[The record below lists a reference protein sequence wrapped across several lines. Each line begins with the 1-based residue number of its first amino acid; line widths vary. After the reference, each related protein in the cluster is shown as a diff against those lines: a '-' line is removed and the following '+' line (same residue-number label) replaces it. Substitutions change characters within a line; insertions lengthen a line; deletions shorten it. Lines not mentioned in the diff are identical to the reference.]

1 MNDHFELLI
10 MGQQF
15 KKLYEKCY
23 GHIMQTYGLKKID
36 IDVLYFLS
44 HSGKQDTAKDIANLI
59 YVSKAHVSKAIENLH
74 QKALIDLI
82 ADPSDRRY
90 VHISIS
96 GSGQQIVDEIKQIR
110 AKTEKILFD
119 GISPEDRELLLRLS
133 YQIANDKSYP
143 ISRQGRNR

>member
-44 HSGKQDTAKDIANLI
+44 HCGKQDTAKDIANLI

-90 VHISIS
+90 VHIRIS
-96 GSGQQIVDEIKQIR
+96 ASGQQIVDEIKQIR
-110 AKTEKILFD
+110 DKTEKILFD

-133 YQIANDKSYP
+133 YQIADNIDHAL
-143 ISRQGRNR
+143 QTQL

>member
-110 AKTEKILFD
+110 DKTEKILFD
-119 GISPEDRELLLRLS
+119 GISPEDLELLLRLS
-133 YQIANDKSYP
+133 YQIADNIDHAL
-143 ISRQGRNR
+143 QTQL

>member
-90 VHISIS
+90 VHIRIS
-96 GSGQQIVDEIKQIR
+96 ASGQQIVDEIKQIR
-110 AKTEKILFD
+110 ANTEKILFD

-133 YQIANDKSYP
+133 YQIADNIDHAL
-143 ISRQGRNR
+143 QTQF

>member
-90 VHISIS
+90 VHIRIS
-96 GSGQQIVDEIKQIR
+96 ASGQQIVDEIKQIR
-110 AKTEKILFD
+110 TKTEKILFD

-133 YQIANDKSYP
+133 YQIADNIDHAL
-143 ISRQGRNR
+143 QTQL

>member
-96 GSGQQIVDEIKQIR
+96 VSGQQIVDEIKQIR

-133 YQIANDKSYP
+133 YQIADNIDHAL
-143 ISRQGRNR
+143 QTQL

>member
-15 KKLYEKCY
+15 KKLYEQCY
-23 GHIMQTYGLKKID
+23 GHILQTYGLKQID

-59 YVSKAHVSKAIENLH
+59 YVSNAHVSKAIENLH

-133 YQIANDKSYP
+133 YQIADNIDHAL
-143 ISRQGRNR
+143 QTQL

>member
-44 HSGKQDTAKDIANLI
+44 HSWKQDTAKDIANLI

-74 QKALIDLI
+74 QKALIVLI

-133 YQIANDKSYP
+133 YQIADNIDHAL
-143 ISRQGRNR
+143 QTQL

>member
-1 MNDHFELLI
+1 
-10 MGQQF
+10 
-15 KKLYEKCY
+15 
-23 GHIMQTYGLKKID
+23 MQTYGLKKID

-110 AKTEKILFD
+110 DKTEKILFD

-133 YQIANDKSYP
+133 YQIADNIDHAL
-143 ISRQGRNR
+143 QTQL

>member
-119 GISPEDRELLLRLS
+119 GISLEDRELLLRLS
-133 YQIANDKSYP
+133 YQIADNIDHTL
-143 ISRQGRNR
+143 QTQL

>member
-133 YQIANDKSYP
+133 YQTILTTHCKPSCKTP
-143 ISRQGRNR
+143 

>member
-74 QKALIDLI
+74 QKELIDLI
-82 ADPSDRRY
+82 ADPSDRRS
-90 VHISIS
+90 VHIRIS

-119 GISPEDRELLLRLS
+119 GISSEDRELLLRLS
-133 YQIANDKSYP
+133 YQIADNIDHAL
-143 ISRQGRNR
+143 QTQL

>member
-74 QKALIDLI
+74 QKALIVLI

-133 YQIANDKSYP
+133 YQIADNIDHAL
-143 ISRQGRNR
+143 QTQL

>member
-110 AKTEKILFD
+110 AKTKKILFD

-133 YQIANDKSYP
+133 YQIADNIDHAL
-143 ISRQGRNR
+143 QTQL

>member
-90 VHISIS
+90 VHIRIS
-96 GSGQQIVDEIKQIR
+96 ASGQQVVDEIKQIR

-133 YQIANDKSYP
+133 YQIADNIDHAL
-143 ISRQGRNR
+143 QTQL

>member
-90 VHISIS
+90 VHIRIS
-96 GSGQQIVDEIKQIR
+96 ASGQQIVDEIKQIR

-133 YQIANDKSYP
+133 YQIADNIDHAL
-143 ISRQGRNR
+143 QTQL

>member
-23 GHIMQTYGLKKID
+23 GHIMQTYELKKID

-110 AKTEKILFD
+110 DKTEKILFD

-133 YQIANDKSYP
+133 YQIADNIDHAL
-143 ISRQGRNR
+143 QTQL

>member
-119 GISPEDRELLLRLS
+119 GISPEDLELLLRLS
-133 YQIANDKSYP
+133 YQIADNIDHAL
-143 ISRQGRNR
+143 QTQL

>member
-74 QKALIDLI
+74 QKAFIDLI

-90 VHISIS
+90 VHIRIS
-96 GSGQQIVDEIKQIR
+96 ASGQQIVDEIKQIR
-110 AKTEKILFD
+110 TKTEKILFD

-133 YQIANDKSYP
+133 YQIADNIDHAL
-143 ISRQGRNR
+143 QTQL

>member
-44 HSGKQDTAKDIANLI
+44 HSGKQDTAKDIAIPSPDPESLSSDNLHRHPEMRKT
-59 YVSKAHVSKAIENLH
+59 VLWNHSPRLQRTGSKAVSCYYSHSPGSTTLFPYYMPVFRSPVYPVLLPPGHITYMT
-74 QKALIDLI
+74 
-82 ADPSDRRY
+82 ADKR
-90 VHISIS
+90 
-96 GSGQQIVDEIKQIR
+96 
-110 AKTEKILFD
+110 
-119 GISPEDRELLLRLS
+119 LLNS
-133 YQIANDKSYP
+133 
-143 ISRQGRNR
+143 

>member
-110 AKTEKILFD
+110 DKTEKILFD
-119 GISPEDRELLLRLS
+119 GISPEERELLLRLS
-133 YQIANDKSYP
+133 YQIADNIDHAL
-143 ISRQGRNR
+143 QTQL

>member
-59 YVSKAHVSKAIENLH
+59 YVSKAHVSTAIENLH

-110 AKTEKILFD
+110 DKTEKILFD

-133 YQIANDKSYP
+133 YQIADNIDHAL
-143 ISRQGRNR
+143 QTQL

>member
-59 YVSKAHVSKAIENLH
+59 YVSKAHVSNAIENLH

-90 VHISIS
+90 VHIRIS
-96 GSGQQIVDEIKQIR
+96 ASGQQIVDEIKQIR
-110 AKTEKILFD
+110 ANTEKILFD

-133 YQIANDKSYP
+133 YQIADNIDHAL
-143 ISRQGRNR
+143 QTQF

>member
-44 HSGKQDTAKDIANLI
+44 HSGKQDTAKDFANLI

-110 AKTEKILFD
+110 DKTEKILFD

-133 YQIANDKSYP
+133 YQIADNIDHAL
-143 ISRQGRNR
+143 QTQL

>member
-90 VHISIS
+90 VHIRIS
-96 GSGQQIVDEIKQIR
+96 ASGQQIVDEIKQIR

-133 YQIANDKSYP
+133 YQIADNIDHAL
-143 ISRQGRNR
+143 QTQF

>member
-74 QKALIDLI
+74 QKALIVLI
-82 ADPSDRRY
+82 ADPSHRRY

-133 YQIANDKSYP
+133 YQIADNIDHAL
-143 ISRQGRNR
+143 QTQL

>member
-110 AKTEKILFD
+110 AKTEKILFN

-133 YQIANDKSYP
+133 YQIADNIDHAL
-143 ISRQGRNR
+143 QTQL

>member
-90 VHISIS
+90 VHIRIS
-96 GSGQQIVDEIKQIR
+96 ASGQQIVDEIKQIR
-110 AKTEKILFD
+110 TKTEKILFD

-133 YQIANDKSYP
+133 YQIADNIDHAL
-143 ISRQGRNR
+143 QTQF

>member
-36 IDVLYFLS
+36 MDVLYFLS

-133 YQIANDKSYP
+133 YQIADNIDHAL
-143 ISRQGRNR
+143 QTQL

>member
-44 HSGKQDTAKDIANLI
+44 HCGKQDTAKDIANLI

-133 YQIANDKSYP
+133 YQIADNIDHAL
-143 ISRQGRNR
+143 QTQL

>member
-133 YQIANDKSYP
+133 YQIADNIDHAL
-143 ISRQGRNR
+143 QTQL

>member
-82 ADPSDRRY
+82 ADTSDRRY

-133 YQIANDKSYP
+133 YQIADNIDHAL
-143 ISRQGRNR
+143 QTQL

>member
-133 YQIANDKSYP
+133 YQIAENIDHAL
-143 ISRQGRNR
+143 QTQL

>member
-74 QKALIDLI
+74 QKALIVLI

-119 GISPEDRELLLRLS
+119 GISPEDLELLLRLS
-133 YQIANDKSYP
+133 YQIADNIDHAL
-143 ISRQGRNR
+143 QTQL

>member
-133 YQIANDKSYP
+133 YQIADNIDHALQTP
-143 ISRQGRNR
+143 L

>member
-90 VHISIS
+90 VHIRIS
-96 GSGQQIVDEIKQIR
+96 ASGQPIVDEIKQIR
-110 AKTEKILFD
+110 TKTEKILFD

-133 YQIANDKSYP
+133 YQIADNIDHAL
-143 ISRQGRNR
+143 QTQF

>member
-82 ADPSDRRY
+82 TDPSDRRY

-133 YQIANDKSYP
+133 YQIADNIDHAL
-143 ISRQGRNR
+143 QTQL

>member
-59 YVSKAHVSKAIENLH
+59 YVSKAHVSKAIETLH

-133 YQIANDKSYP
+133 YQIADNIDHAL
-143 ISRQGRNR
+143 QTQL